1 MRARPGRV
9 RVRTLGREEAG
20 RAPNDLLCLSI
31 YLFVYLLAK
40 RMHLHC
46 LLHRKRRGVLGPPR
60 ALYVLEAV
68 DADAWVVSS
77 TTIV

>member
-1 MRARPGRV
+1 MLDLRASESQNFGTRGGSG
-9 RVRTLGREEAG
+9 TLLDEFTS
-20 RAPNDLLCLSI
+20 LSI
-31 YLFVYLLAK
+31 YLFVYLGAK
-40 RMHLHC
+40 LMHC
-46 LLHRKRRGVLGPPR
+46 LLHRKRRRVLGPPR